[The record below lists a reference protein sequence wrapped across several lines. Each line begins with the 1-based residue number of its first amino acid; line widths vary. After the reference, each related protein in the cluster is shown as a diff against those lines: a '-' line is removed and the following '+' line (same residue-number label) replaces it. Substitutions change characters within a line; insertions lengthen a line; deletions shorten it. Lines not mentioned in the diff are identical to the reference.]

1 MDHELEADIV
11 FGFGWIVEGQTV
23 VDVVECFDV
32 LVQVE
37 QKKCGRRV
45 HILIALVPEYLL
57 VEDGIHAQIQIAH
70 RPLVR
75 IVQTNRLGVATR
87 ARLLIGLARILT
99 LAVGRLLVS
108 IFELPAINVRVR
120 IVALESIAL
129 LVQRLLLLLH
139 PLLNSLRSA
148 ANVSV
153 SATTTAAAA
162 AYSHLIVRVMSGRS
176 LALLADPVQV
186 DVALVIDDRVT
197 VKRMIVTFGRLDKVL
212 AMLFRLD
219 RAIEHAVDD
228 HAVDVRTVGLVQQYA
243 IVEVNQIV

>member
-70 RPLVR
+70 RSLVR
-75 IVQTNRLGVATR
+75 IVQTNRFGVATR

-108 IFELPAINVRVR
+108 VFELPAINVRVR

-129 LVQRLLLLLH
+129 LVERLLLLLH

-153 SATTTAAAA
+153 SATSTAAA
-162 AYSHLIVRVMSGRS
+162 AYSHLIVRVMRGRS

-186 DVALVIDDRVT
+186 DVALVVDDRVT
-197 VKRMIVTFGRLDKVL
+197 VKRMIVAFGRLDKVL